1 MDQRERDEARQVE
14 EQRAQLT
21 RDAQVMKEFMRSDA
35 WPCLQR
41 QLDKYWAQGLDILI
55 AEATLNGTRDYWRG
69 RLSMVRDLRALP
81 EVIVGL
87 AQTYGLGERG

>member
-1 MDQRERDEARQVE
+1 MDPQERERTRQVE

-21 RDAQVMKEFMRSDA
+21 RDAQVMKEFIRSDA

-55 AEATLNGTRDYWRG
+55 AEASADGVRDYWRG
-69 RLSMVRDLRALP
+69 RLSMVRDVRALP
-81 EVIVGL
+81 EVIVSL
-87 AQTYGLGERG
+87 ARQYGLPT

>member
-1 MDQRERDEARQVE
+1 MDPQERERVRQVE

-35 WPCLQR
+35 WPCIQR

-55 AEATLNGTRDYWRG
+55 AEASLDGVRDYWRG

-87 AQTYGLGERG
+87 AQTYGLRERG

>member
-87 AQTYGLGERG
+87 ARQYGLPT